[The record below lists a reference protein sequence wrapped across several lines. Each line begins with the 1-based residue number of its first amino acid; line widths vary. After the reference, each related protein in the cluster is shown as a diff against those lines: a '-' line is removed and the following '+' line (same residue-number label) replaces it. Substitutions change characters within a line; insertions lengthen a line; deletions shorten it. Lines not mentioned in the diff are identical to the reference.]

1 MVPAAGCW
9 AKHGAVDYEPRFFQ
23 ALAGA
28 AGYEIMNLSL
38 HRPAYQWSSD
48 EVRTFW
54 ELLDD
59 LLARES
65 LTLPEE
71 IVPEMISIMP
81 HLDKSKQANVL
92 SVFRKGPRDFFDKE
106 VFLQLPGIHW
116 KSTKVDGEC
125 LQSSKLWVTK
135 QCEEQMTESDSC
147 SMLQ

>member
-23 ALAGA
+23 ALAGQDQSVETYLVVKLNVVNWSALWSYKPCQHVRDNQGIWSYPSAGCAQHWFCSLISIRQCMSYLPCAGA

-59 LLARES
+59 LLAR
-65 LTLPEE
+65 
-71 IVPEMISIMP
+71 V
-81 HLDKSKQANVL
+81 
-92 SVFRKGPRDFFDKE
+92 
-106 VFLQLPGIHW
+106 
-116 KSTKVDGEC
+116 
-125 LQSSKLWVTK
+125 WV
-135 QCEEQMTESDSC
+135 
-147 SMLQ
+147 